1 MKKKT
6 LTARDL
12 DTIYK
17 TADVLADFIVKM
29 KEAKD
34 LDKNISKAYS
44 HIEKA
49 CEILQ
54 GFPSGHVNVMYGP
67 PEAFFSPKE

>member
-1 MKKKT
+1 
-6 LTARDL
+6 
-12 DTIYK
+12 
-17 TADVLADFIVKM
+17 M

-54 GFPSGHVNVMYGP
+54 GIPSGHVNVMYGP